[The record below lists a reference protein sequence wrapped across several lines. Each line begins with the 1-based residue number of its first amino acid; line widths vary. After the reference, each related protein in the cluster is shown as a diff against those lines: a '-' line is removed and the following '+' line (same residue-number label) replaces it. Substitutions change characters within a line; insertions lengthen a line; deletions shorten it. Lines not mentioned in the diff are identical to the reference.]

1 MKDLLEAFE
10 KHDILNPKIWDE
22 NNEMLPEV
30 SEKINE
36 IVDYFMDSL
45 SIKMSPIDVHIVG
58 SNASYNY
65 TSKSDLDVHVVV
77 NFESIDAPKEIV
89 MALLNDEKASFNKSH
104 GISIHGV
111 DVEMYVE
118 DVKSTTVSNGI
129 YSLYEEKW
137 IKFPVKIDNVP
148 QVDVTDAKDKWV
160 TIAQNLLNTG
170 TSEEIS
176 GAIDTLYMIRK
187 NSIDVDGEFGKGNIL
202 FKELRNDGVL
212 QELKDALVSTKSKEL
227 SLESYRQ
234 KYSNKLLED
243 TRKELISKSKH
254 ADNYV
259 PWNQHK
265 GRNRYQRRTKSRVA
279 NSVREFNSIDMNNL
293 FKMGI
298 LTVNINVHGE
308 TDNYLVRISFGGFNE
323 ILRDFIE
330 KNNGNLDLRCIIRT
344 LAIGF
349 ERDDIYIHCSCPDW
363 CLHGDTRIKLLNG
376 ETISVAEM
384 LDRHSKGEELWVY
397 STDGNGDFKPGKVSD
412 VWISGYT
419 DDMIEVTLDNGEK
432 IITTPNHRY
441 MLRDG
446 SYLEAENLSVGQSL
460 MPLYFKKNIN
470 GYEDV
475 KKNSVVYPTQFNS
488 VYKEVANT
496 VLKDKIEEAK
506 KRSNEDVIAI
516 HHADFNKLNNYPSN
530 LVPMGKNEHWKY
542 HYDNVKE
549 SGRLDKF
556 LAAGKKYWETEE
568 AKNKQADVCRKVLNK
583 YYKNRTP
590 EQEKSDFIKHSD
602 AIKNSW
608 KNGCFNTEKFKNA
621 SILRGKL
628 LQTEKI
634 QELAKNGIREYWDN
648 ISEDDKNKRTVIAI
662 KNLEK
667 AHLVVKSVKKSESHK
682 RHLSESRRNRSSEL
696 EIERNKKITE
706 SKILKVLNE
715 CILMGLPITNE
726 NYEFVRKSRFVC
738 GYPKIERRFDSIDS
752 AVSFY
757 GLNHKIKEIRR
768 VHYDEQIP
776 VYDISVD
783 EYNNFYV
790 DAGVVLHNCYRFDY
804 WAHKHGTAST
814 ANPDDPLDRPA
825 KITNP
830 HDTKGA
836 GCKHVL
842 LCLNNN
848 AWLIK
853 VASVIWNYINY
864 MKEYREKLYADI
876 IYPAIYGKPYEDD
889 VQTSMFDEEPIADDT
904 DTSDVDVANEYGR
917 KRTQFKQGN
926 KQGIRFAPE
935 EDRNQQSFEE
945 IEEEQ

>member
-1 MKDLLEAFE
+1 MNALVEAFE
-10 KHDILNPKIWDE
+10 KHDVLNPKIWDE

-36 IVDYFMDSL
+36 IVDYFMESL
-45 SIKMSPIDVHIVG
+45 SIKLSPIDVHIVG

-65 TSKSDLDVHVVV
+65 TDKSDLDVHVVV
-77 NFESIDAPKEIV
+77 NFDSIDASKEIV
-89 MALLNDEKASFNKSH
+89 VALLNNEKSSFNKSH
-104 GISIHGV
+104 DISIHGI
-111 DVEMYVE
+111 DVELYIE

-129 YSLYEEKW
+129 YSLYEEEW
-137 IKFPVKIDNVP
+137 IKFPVKIDSIP
-148 QVDVTDAKDKWV
+148 QIDVTDAKNKW
-160 TIAQNLLNTG
+160 TIIAEDLLNSG

-176 GAIDTLYMIRK
+176 CAIDTLYMIRK

-212 QELKDALVSTKSKEL
+212 QELKDALTSTKSKEL
-227 SLESYRQ
+227 SLESLY
-234 KYSNKLLED
+234 NKGRLITEA
-243 TRKELISKSKH
+243 TRKELIAKSKH

-259 PWNQHK
+259 PWNQDK
-265 GRNRYQRRTKSRVA
+265 GRNRYQRRTKSKVA

-298 LTVNINVHGE
+298 LTVNINVQGE
-308 TDNYLVRISFGGFNE
+308 TDKYLVRISFGGFNE

-330 KNNGNLDLRCIIRT
+330 KNGGNLDLRCIIRT

-349 ERDDIYIHCSCPDW
+349 ERDDVYVHCSCPDW
-363 CLHGDTRIKLLNG
+363 CLHGDTKIKLLNG
-376 ETISVAEM
+376 EVISVAEM
-384 LDRHSKGEELWVY
+384 LERHLSGKELWVY
-397 STDGNGDFKPGKVSD
+397 STDEKGDFKPGKVSD

-419 DDMIEVTLDNGEK
+419 NDMIEVTLDNGEK

-446 SYLEAENLSVGQSL
+446 SYLEAENLTVGQSL
-460 MPLYFKKNIN
+460 MPLYFKKNKK

-496 VLKDKIEEAK
+496 VLQKEIEYAKI
-506 KRSNEDVIAI
+506 RSGENSIAI
-516 HHADFNKLNNYPSN
+516 HHSDFNKLNNYPSN
-530 LVPMGKNEHWKY
+530 LSPMGVVEHWKY
-542 HYDNVKE
+542 HYDHVKE
-549 SGRLDKF
+549 SCQLDKF
-556 LAAGKKYWETEE
+556 LSAGKEYWSTQE
-568 AKNKQADVCRKVLNK
+568 ARDKQSDVCRRVLK
-583 YYKNRTP
+583 EYYENRTD
-590 EQEKSDFIKHSD
+590 EQIKSDFEKHSI
-602 AIKNSW
+602 ASKRAW
-608 KNGCFNTEKFKNA
+608 KNGKFNTKKYKEA
-621 SILRGKL
+621 SILRGEF
-628 LQTEKI
+628 LQSDYVK
-634 QELAKNGIREYWDN
+634 ELTKKGIENYWSN
-648 ISEDDKNKRTVIAI
+648 ISEDELKDRISVSM

-667 AHLVVKSVKKSESHK
+667 AHEKVRGVPKTEEHKKK
-682 RHLSESRRNRSSEL
+682 LSESRKNMSKELEDLRNR
-696 EIERNKKITE
+696 KITE

-715 CILMGLPITNE
+715 CISMKVPLTYE
-726 NYEFVRKSRFVC
+726 NYEIVRKSRFVC
-738 GYPKIERRFDSIDS
+738 GYPKLDRRFDSIDS
-752 AVSFY
+752 AINFY
-757 GLNHKIKEIRR
+757 GINHKVKEVRR
-768 VHYDEQIP
+768 IHYDEQIP

-783 EYNNFYV
+783 DYNNFYV

-876 IYPAIYGKPYEDD
+876 IYPSIYGKPYEGD
-889 VQTSMFDEEPIADDT
+889 VQTSLFDEEPVTDDT
-904 DTSDVDVANEYGR
+904 DTTDTDIANEYGR
-917 KRTQFKQGN
+917 KRTQFKKGN
-926 KQGIRFAPE
+926 KMGVRFAPE
-935 EDRNQQSFEE
+935 EDKNQQSFEE
-945 IEEEQ
+945 ENIEEQ